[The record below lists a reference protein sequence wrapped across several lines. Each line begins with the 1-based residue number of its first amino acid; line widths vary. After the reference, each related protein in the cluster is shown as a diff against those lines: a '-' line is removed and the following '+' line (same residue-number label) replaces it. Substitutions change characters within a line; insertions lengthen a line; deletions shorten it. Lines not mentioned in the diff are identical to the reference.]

1 MVKLTF
7 FVKRAPEVS
16 HEELCRH
23 WLDVHAPGV
32 RDLMGARHYSVTH
45 FKQRQSPD
53 GGETRYDGMAE
64 LWYDDWATGRQVHRN
79 PPPAVA
85 NDGFLPLTGDFVRLD
100 CEEHVIVDGP
110 RPEGA
115 VKMVYPVAF
124 RDGVDHDEARAYWL
138 EVHAPLVAASVEAT
152 EGAHRYVVTQ
162 QIDSHRGPWA
172 GIAELWYSSLDA
184 VRAQGQV
191 LQPDDFA
198 RYSSVAAPLLGRE
211 YLLIA

>member
-1 MVKLTF
+1 MIKMAF

-45 FKQRQSPD
+45 FKQRAGTP
-53 GGETRYDGMAE
+53 YDGLAE
-64 LWYDDWATGRQVHRN
+64 LWYDDWATGREVHRN

-85 NDGFLPLTGDFVRLD
+85 ADGFIPLTGDFVRLD
-100 CEEHVIVDGP
+100 CDEHVIVDGP

-162 QIDSHRGPWA
+162 QVDSRRGPWA
-172 GIAELWYSSLDA
+172 GFAELWYSSLDA

-198 RYSSVAAPLLGRE
+198 RYSSVSTPLLGRE
-211 YLLIA
+211 HVLIP

>member
-7 FVKRAPEVS
+7 FVKRLPEVS
-16 HEELCRH
+16 HEQLCDH
-23 WLDVHAPGV
+23 WLNVHAPGV

-45 FKQRQSPD
+45 FKQRQDTP
-53 GGETRYDGMAE
+53 YDGMAE
-64 LWYDDWATGRQVHRN
+64 LWYDDWATGREAHKN

-85 NDGFLPLTGDFVRLD
+85 NDGFIPLTGDFVRLD
-100 CEEHVIVDGP
+100 CEEHVMVDGP

-124 RDGVDHDEARAYWL
+124 RPGVDHDEAKAYWL

-152 EGAHRYVVTQ
+152 DGAHRYVVSQ
-162 QIDSHRGPWA
+162 QIDSRRGPWA

-184 VRAQGQV
+184 VRAQGEA

-198 RYSSVAAPLLGRE
+198 RFTTVSAPLLGRE
-211 YLLIA
+211 HLIIP